1 MSYNTHVIPSA
12 FRCIT
17 SKILSVRLFCALDTS
32 LVLLRVILQDF
43 LFDIFL
49 WWKRALILCDQY
61 LTIIQF
67 VIGYNLPVCRLCGF
81 QQSSRVLFYHFRAI
95 SHPPR
100 QVLDRKYESTYLE
113 CRVQELRASVTKGHE
128 EVSRCKLSK
137 RECNGQSSAQFLHKA
152 KNYNDLNFL

>member
-1 MSYNTHVIPSA
+1 MDSIPPTIELGCSCQAGADVLPASQKNKLKTGNATKEQLRTEIALVFSFWGFGLIMSYNTHVIPSA

-61 LTIIQF
+61 LTIIYF

-81 QQSSRVLFYHFRAI
+81 QQSSRVLVYHFRAI

-100 QVLDRKYESTYLE
+100 
-113 CRVQELRASVTKGHE
+113 
-128 EVSRCKLSK
+128 
-137 RECNGQSSAQFLHKA
+137 
-152 KNYNDLNFL
+152 